1 MLDERDTA
9 TNDESIQEVDRVQI
23 SDVLVDGLG
32 LTYSSDLGTYSW
44 IKELLMLHLSSGHSN
59 TSKRYRIL
67 ACTRISLDNHR
78 FVISLSID
86 VW

>member
-32 LTYSSDLGTYSW
+32 LTYISDLGTNFW

-59 TSKRYRIL
+59 TLKRYRIL
-67 ACTRISLDNHR
+67 ACTRISSGYYS
-78 FVISLSID
+78 FISSFRLI
-86 VW
+86 V